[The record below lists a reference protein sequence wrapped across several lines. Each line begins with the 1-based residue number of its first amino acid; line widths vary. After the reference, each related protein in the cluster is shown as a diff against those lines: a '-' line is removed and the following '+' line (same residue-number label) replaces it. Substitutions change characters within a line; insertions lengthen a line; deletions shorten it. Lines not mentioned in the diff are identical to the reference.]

1 MILIF
6 FIALLLLTLTL
17 VLATNE
23 FFKEKKCIN
32 RVEYRY
38 IPRTLSEEEE
48 DPILATEIYKDIF
61 EKLPPYY

>member
-1 MILIF
+1 
-6 FIALLLLTLTL
+6 